1 MARISEGYQKNKYN
15 DIDFN
20 YENIAF
26 VPEDYAYKDDGEF
39 DTGYDEYGNFV
50 KYPKDI
56 PFDGD
61 PQFGD
66 PQDDYEDDDRHYRD
80 MGEMYGGDVGLLQE
94 YSDPSSKVS
103 KKELWNLKMD
113 IEGLKKK
120 VTDVQN
126 TASDMPR
133 EYVKKI
139 CDFQSYPFETPISV
153 DQDLNNWCSEVDDF
167 IDDSLNFDDK
177 NKYYVQSL
185 RGGKGR
191 EYTGML
197 AESKLFRKILR
208 TE

>member
-1 MARISEGYQKNKYN
+1 MARISEGYQKNKYD

-20 YENIAF
+20 CENIAF
-26 VPEDYAYKDDGEF
+26 VPEDYSYQDDGEF

-66 PQDDYEDDDRHYRD
+66 PQDNEDRHYRD
-80 MGEMYGGDVGLLQE
+80 MGEMYGGDVGLLKE

-153 DQDLNNWCSEVDDF
+153 DQDLNNWCSDVEDF
-167 IDDSLNFDDK
+167 IDDGLNFDDK

-185 RGGKGR
+185 RSNGGR

-197 AESKLFRKILR
+197 AESKLFRKILGAK
-208 TE
+208 

>member
-1 MARISEGYQKNKYN
+1 MARISEDYQENEYDDD
-15 DIDFN
+15 DIGFN
-20 YENIAF
+20 CENIAF
-26 VPEDYAYKDDGEF
+26 VPEDYAYLDDS
-39 DTGYDEYGNFV
+39 
-50 KYPKDI
+50 
-56 PFDGD
+56 
-61 PQFGD
+61 D
-66 PQDDYEDDDRHYRD
+66 PQDYEDRNMDEIYDD
-80 MGEMYGGDVGLLQE
+80 DVGLLKE
-94 YSDPSSKVS
+94 YLDPSSKVS

-167 IDDSLNFDDK
+167 IDDGLNFDDK
-177 NKYYVQSL
+177 NKYYIQSL

-197 AESKLFRKILR
+197 AESKLFKKILR
-208 TE
+208 AE

>member
-1 MARISEGYQKNKYN
+1 MARISEGYQENKYD
-15 DIDFN
+15 DIGFN
-20 YENIAF
+20 CENIAF
-26 VPEDYAYKDDGEF
+26 VPEDYAYLDSEF
-39 DTGYDEYGNFV
+39 DTDYDEYGNFV

-56 PFDGD
+56 PFDDD

-66 PQDDYEDDDRHYRD
+66 PQDGGDDRD
-80 MGEMYGGDVGLLQE
+80 MGEMYGGDVGLLKE
-94 YSDPSSKVS
+94 YLDPSSKVS

-167 IDDSLNFDDK
+167 IDDGLNFDDK
-177 NKYYVQSL
+177 NKYYIQSL

-208 TE
+208 AK

>member
-1 MARISEGYQKNKYN
+1 MARISEGYQKNKYD

-20 YENIAF
+20 CDNIAF
-26 VPEDYAYKDDGEF
+26 VPEDYAYQDDGEF

-66 PQDDYEDDDRHYRD
+66 PQDDEDRHYRD
-80 MGEMYGGDVGLLQE
+80 MGEMYGGDVGLLKE

-153 DQDLNNWCSEVDDF
+153 DQDLNNWCSDVEDF
-167 IDDSLNFDDK
+167 IDDGLNFDDK

-185 RGGKGR
+185 RSNGRR

-208 TE
+208 AE

>member
-1 MARISEGYQKNKYN
+1 MARISEDYQENKYDDD
-15 DIDFN
+15 DIGFDC
-20 YENIAF
+20 ENIAF
-26 VPEDYAYKDDGEF
+26 VPEDYAYLDSEF
-39 DTGYDEYGNFV
+39 DTDYDEYDN
-50 KYPKDI
+50 YPKD
-56 PFDGD
+56 DSEYD
-61 PQFGD
+61 
-66 PQDDYEDDDRHYRD
+66 RD
-80 MGEMYGGDVGLLQE
+80 MGEMYGDDVGLLKE

-120 VTDVQN
+120 ATDVQN

-139 CDFQSYPFETPISV
+139 CDFQSYPFDTPISV

-197 AESKLFRKILR
+197 AESKLFKKILR

>member
-1 MARISEGYQKNKYN
+1 MARISEESYQENEYDDD
-15 DIDFN
+15 DIGFDC
-20 YENIAF
+20 ENIAF
-26 VPEDYAYKDDGEF
+26 VPEDYAYLDD
-39 DTGYDEYGNFV
+39 V
-50 KYPKDI
+50 
-56 PFDGD
+56 
-61 PQFGD
+61 
-66 PQDDYEDDDRHYRD
+66 DDRD
-80 MGEMYGGDVGLLQE
+80 IYGGDVGLLKE

-120 VTDVQN
+120 ATDVQN

-153 DQDLNNWCSEVDDF
+153 DQDLNNWCSDVEDF

-197 AESKLFRKILR
+197 AESKLFKKILR

>member
-20 YENIAF
+20 CENIAF
-26 VPEDYAYKDDGEF
+26 VPEDYAYQEDSEF

-66 PQDDYEDDDRHYRD
+66 PQDYEDDDRHYRD

-153 DQDLNNWCSEVDDF
+153 DQDLNNWCSDVEDF
-167 IDDSLNFDDK
+167 IDDGLNFDDK

-185 RGGKGR
+185 RSDRGR
-191 EYTGML
+191 KEYTGML
-197 AESKLFRKILR
+197 AESKLFEKILR
-208 TE
+208 AK